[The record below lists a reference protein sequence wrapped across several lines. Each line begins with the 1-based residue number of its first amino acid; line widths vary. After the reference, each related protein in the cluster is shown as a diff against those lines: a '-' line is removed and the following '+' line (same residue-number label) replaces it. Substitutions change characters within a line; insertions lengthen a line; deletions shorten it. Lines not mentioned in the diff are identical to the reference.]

1 MTDIPENPVRDANK
15 MQHADHLDNRMK
27 ERNILWG
34 QIEMAIEQGSVED
47 APGKSNK
54 GNIRYRLDMPGVDLL
69 VAVDTTKGKY
79 GRIMSPFYDDEQGAE
94 GGALGGGRFGG
105 PLGLF

>member
-1 MTDIPENPVRDANK
+1 
-15 MQHADHLDNRMK
+15 MK
-27 ERNILWG
+27 NRNILWG
-34 QIEMAIEQGSVED
+34 QVEMTIEDGTVED
-47 APGKSNK
+47 APGNSNE

-69 VAVDTTKGKY
+69 VAVDTTKGTHGK
-79 GRIMSPFYDDEQGAE
+79 IMTTFYDDEQGAE